1 MANLPDGNK
10 IVLFKHSRRIMTTMA
25 GNVSAA
31 SLSQRAE
38 LVRLLID
45 RVTAKSGNVDIVWS
59 GPARPFF
66 GVTSGGSAPK
76 GIRTPDLHL
85 ERVAS

>member
-25 GNVSAA
+25 ANVSAA
-31 SLSQRAE
+31 SPSQRAE

-45 RVTAKSGNVDIVWS
+45 RVTAKSGNVEIVWS

-66 GVTSGGSAPK
+66 GVNKWRECPQGDSNP
-76 GIRTPDLHL
+76 
-85 ERVAS
+85 